1 VIHLLLFLILDFE
14 DEKMNNGCKKK
25 LFELIYFLPKI
36 NNYLF
41 TKLAIIIIN
50 KKISFTCI
58 NQILGII
65 KLR

>member
-1 VIHLLLFLILDFE
+1 MSD
-14 DEKMNNGCKKK
+14 NCKKK
-25 LFELIYFLPKI
+25 LLELIYFLPKI

-50 KKISFTCI
+50 KKISFSCI